1 MPEKFTNE
9 QLDRLSFAI
18 ITAAKALEK
27 QIEYT
32 NDVMKKRG
40 VTFTAYALPDDS
52 VAREA
57 VTSLKNKL
65 NRHVNTYGVHQ
76 ADIDFYKVTAWFG
89 MMLYKNQGKPPTFQ
103 LLDLVGVL
111 NAELIK
117 DNRSLPLDILSK
129 IATMAKNDEHQH
141 NDDLAIGM
149 NGLYMIFR
157 ACYKLGVT
165 SPPNP

>member
-1 MPEKFTNE
+1 MSGKLTNE
-9 QLDRLSFAI
+9 QLDRLAFAI
-18 ITAAKALEK
+18 ITAAKALKK

-32 NDVMKKRG
+32 NDVMEKRG
-40 VTFTAYALPDDS
+40 TAFTACALPDES

-57 VTSLKNKL
+57 VISLKRKL
-65 NRHVNTYGVHQ
+65 NRHVKAYGIHQ

-103 LLDLVGVL
+103 LLNLVGVL
-111 NAELIK
+111 NAELRK
-117 DNRSLPLDILSK
+117 DNRSLPLDILKK

-157 ACYKLGVT
+157 ACYKLAVT